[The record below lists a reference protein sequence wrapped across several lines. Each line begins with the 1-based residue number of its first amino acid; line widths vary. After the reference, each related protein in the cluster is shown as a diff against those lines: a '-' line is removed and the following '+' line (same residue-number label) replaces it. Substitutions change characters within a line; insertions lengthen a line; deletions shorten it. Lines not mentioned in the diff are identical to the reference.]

1 MGILSA
7 SQGLQCFG
15 GSGYCD
21 DYPLELISISTR
33 GKCSLC
39 NISLVMSYPRQKDCE
54 APRPEGRGFP
64 ERKIS
69 ISDNYEGL
77 FALYTLVKEK

>member
-1 MGILSA
+1 
-7 SQGLQCFG
+7 
-15 GSGYCD
+15 
-21 DYPLELISISTR
+21 
-33 GKCSLC
+33 
-39 NISLVMSYPRQKDCE
+39 MSYPRQKDCE